1 MSEPRSS
8 WSPRRRRLLLWLA
21 AGAVLA
27 GLGAVGLPGEFGVTA
42 AFLAA
47 LCAFLFVVAL
57 VVFITVP
64 GPDTL
69 GTLLRTSPLAGAV
82 LVVAVL
88 LVLAN
93 PAGSLRWLWV
103 VAAVAAAAW
112 TAFAVWDT
120 RRTGG

>member
-1 MSEPRSS
+1 MSEPRPP
-8 WSPRRRRLLLWLA
+8 WSARRRKLLLGLA
-21 AGAVLA
+21 VGAVLG
-27 GLGAVGLPGEFGVTA
+27 GLGAVGLPAELGVTA
-42 AFLAA
+42 GFLAA
-47 LCAFLFVVAL
+47 LCAFLLVAAV

-88 LVLAN
+88 LVLSN

-112 TAFAVWDT
+112 TAFAVWET
-120 RRTGG
+120 RRSGG